1 MQNPDTLLYAVH
13 NLFWTT
19 FGVTLLILKLRYRRA
34 AEGASPA
41 PVSKETHT
49 AGFSR
54 AFLAFHMVAFGVM
67 YFGIFNAVQRQRVP
81 FWFARQRISGTIVV
95 AIGAVLMVSALTYFR
110 SWRFPAAPR
119 HGQQL
124 GTRGALRVPRP
135 PRF

>member
-1 MQNPDTLLYAVH
+1 MQNSDTLLYAVH

-19 FGVTLLILKLRYRRA
+19 FGVTLLILKLRYRRV

-41 PVSKETHT
+41 PVSKEEHT

-81 FWFARQRISGTIVV
+81 FWFA
-95 AIGAVLMVSALTYFR
+95 
-110 SWRFPAAPR
+110 
-119 HGQQL
+119 GQ
-124 GTRGALRVPRP
+124 
-135 PRF
+135 